1 MKNILLSGVVYCH
14 RKKLLSAY
22 VALIML
28 NLALFLY
35 PCFVLDKFPP
45 DVANLFAAW
54 VFLIK
59 GSHGYGGTLV
69 LLLAGIVFQSISIR
83 YNSDF
88 QVGKQIDQYVLMVI
102 LAVLAVIMLY
112 IYHLNRLF

>member
-1 MKNILLSGVVYCH
+1 MKNKLFALELFRS
-14 RKKLLSAY
+14 RKKLLFAS

-28 NLALFLY
+28 NLALFFY
-35 PCFVLDKFPP
+35 PCFVLDSFPP

-69 LLLAGIVFQSISIR
+69 LLLVGIVFQSISIR

-88 QVGKQIDQYVLMVI
+88 QVGKQIDQYVLVVI
-102 LAVLAVIMLY
+102 LAVLTVIMLH